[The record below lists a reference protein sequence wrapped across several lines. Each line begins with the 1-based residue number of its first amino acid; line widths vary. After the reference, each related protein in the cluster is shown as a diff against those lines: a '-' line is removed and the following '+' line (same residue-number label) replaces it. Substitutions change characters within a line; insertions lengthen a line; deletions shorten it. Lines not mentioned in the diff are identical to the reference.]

1 MLFPLACFG
10 TSEAE
15 RGEPSA
21 PLAMDAG
28 IVLAMTTTAA
38 VLADFSRNSLLFTF
52 TITPPYE

>member
-1 MLFPLACFG
+1 
-10 TSEAE
+10 
-15 RGEPSA
+15 
-21 PLAMDAG
+21 MDAG